1 MCSRCHRPPSLCVC
15 RSLPD
20 APRRTATS
28 VLVLQHP
35 RERRRRSLSTVPLLP
50 LVLERC
56 EVRVGYAFAPEELE
70 AVTTCVARGRQPLLL
85 FPGPDALSLDSG
97 ADREAV
103 EDLREGEQ
111 LLILI
116 DGTWNEAKQIVRRSP
131 ALVRACRQVQFC
143 ADSKSIYPTA
153 LRKEPDEHCLST
165 LESCAQTLA
174 LLEPVREC
182 GAEARACLEEAMRC
196 MVEGRMNAI
205 ASRERAPRFPDK
217 GAEKHKRIREVRQQL
232 FS

>member
-111 LLILI
+111 LLILVSETI
-116 DGTWNEAKQIVRRSP
+116 RAQLCVPSLVLNFPHASVDRR
-131 ALVRACRQVQFC
+131 
-143 ADSKSIYPTA
+143 
-153 LRKEPDEHCLST
+153 H
-165 LESCAQTLA
+165 LE
-174 LLEPVREC
+174 
-182 GAEARACLEEAMRC
+182 
-196 MVEGRMNAI
+196 
-205 ASRERAPRFPDK
+205 
-217 GAEKHKRIREVRQQL
+217 
-232 FS
+232 